1 MQTEQEDNCRNR
13 QINSVTR
20 NCNIHNWVDLM
31 TMILSDEKDFHSLYD
46 QNWFKIAIDKAETV

>member
-20 NCNIHNWVDLM
+20 NCNINNWVDSVTL
-31 TMILSDEKDFHSLYD
+31 ILSDEKDFHSLYD
-46 QNWFKIAIDKAETV
+46 QNWFEIAIDKVEIA